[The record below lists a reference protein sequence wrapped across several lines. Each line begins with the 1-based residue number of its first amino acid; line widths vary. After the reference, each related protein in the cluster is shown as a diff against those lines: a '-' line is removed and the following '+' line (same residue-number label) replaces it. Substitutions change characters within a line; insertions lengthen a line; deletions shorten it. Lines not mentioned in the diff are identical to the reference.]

1 MNRQRR
7 EEGGATLEV
16 VLLTPLL
23 IVLLALIIGA
33 GRLISIRSAVEAV
46 AREAARSA
54 SQALSADGAFDIAN
68 ARANEVASEQTL
80 DPSRLQVSA
89 DIGDFDRGSPMTVR
103 VNYLVRLDDLPA
115 FGLIPGSFELS
126 ARHVEIVERYKSR

>member
-1 MNRQRR
+1 MNWQRR

-54 SQALSADGAFDIAN
+54 SQAPSADSAFDIAN

-80 DPSRLQVSA
+80 DPSRLRVSA

-103 VNYLVRLDDLPA
+103 VNYSVRLDDLPA

-126 ARHVEIVERYKSR
+126 ASHVEIVERYKSR